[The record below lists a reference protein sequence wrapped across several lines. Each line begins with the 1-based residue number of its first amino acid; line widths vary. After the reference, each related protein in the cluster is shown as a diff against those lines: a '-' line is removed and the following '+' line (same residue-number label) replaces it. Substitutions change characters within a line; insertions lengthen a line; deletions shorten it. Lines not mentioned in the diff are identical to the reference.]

1 MLLLKIKV
9 MEEMRLGGERRTGLT
24 DASQEADQEE
34 FSAEIQGGVKKTGK
48 ERPEGPGNRE
58 NDNKQEENTVNVSF
72 CPLQSLQSSWGSKG

>member
-9 MEEMRLGGERRTGLT
+9 MEEMRWRGERRTGLT

-48 ERPEGPGNRE
+48 EWPEGPG

-72 CPLQSLQSSWGSKG
+72 CPLQSLQSSGGSKG